1 MINDFVRA
9 LQTRLQEDLTA
20 EKDGLARGAAATLG
34 DYKYSCGIIRG
45 LELANQHA
53 RDMLAAHEDDDKY

>member
-45 LELANQHA
+45 LELADQHA

>member
-9 LQTRLQEDLTA
+9 LQVRLQEDLTA

-34 DYKYSCGIIRG
+34 DYKYTCGVIRG
-45 LELANQHA
+45 LELASQHA
-53 RDMLAAHEDDDKY
+53 RDLLAAHEDDDKY

>member
-9 LQTRLQEDLTA
+9 LHAKLQEDLTA

-34 DYKYSCGIIRG
+34 DYKYTCGIIRG
-45 LELANQHA
+45 LELADQHA
-53 RDMLAAHEDDDKY
+53 RDLLAAHEDDDKY